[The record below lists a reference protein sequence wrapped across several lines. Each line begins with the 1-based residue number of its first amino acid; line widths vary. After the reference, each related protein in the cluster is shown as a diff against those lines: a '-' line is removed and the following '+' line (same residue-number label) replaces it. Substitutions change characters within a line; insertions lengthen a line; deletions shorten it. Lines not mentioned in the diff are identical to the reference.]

1 MFGENFGKEKCGFG
15 NNREMS
21 DKEISEKYGITE
33 DEVSAIKCMNPKIF
47 GKDISEIVHGDETIV
62 KAVGDKTPISAG
74 SLKIVAPTKEFYE
87 DLQYL
92 IDDFAK
98 VKSTITYK
106 DNITPETVAIIMEN
120 YEEKLQRFQ
129 KRYGNV
135 EK

>member
-1 MFGENFGKEKCGFG
+1 MEGKLKSISEIAG
-15 NNREMS
+15 RMT

-33 DEVSAIKCMNPKIF
+33 DDVNALKSMSPKIF

-62 KAVGDKTPISAG
+62 KAVGDGNPTVTE
-74 SLKIVAPTKEFYE
+74 SLKIVIPTKEFYE

-92 IDDFAK
+92 VDDFAK
-98 VKSTITYK
+98 LKSTLTYK
-106 DNITPETVAIIMEN
+106 ENITPETVAIIMDN

>member
-1 MFGENFGKEKCGFG
+1 MDGKIKSIFEIARG
-15 NNREMS
+15 MT

-33 DEVSAIKCMNPKIF
+33 DDVNALKSMSPKIF

-62 KAVGDKTPISAG
+62 RAIGDKTPIVTE
-74 SLKIVAPTKEFYE
+74 SLKIVVPTKEFYE

-92 IDDFAK
+92 VDDFAK
-98 VKSTITYK
+98 LKSTLTYK
-106 DNITPETVAIIMEN
+106 ENITPETVAIIMDN

>member
-1 MFGENFGKEKCGFG
+1 MEGKLKSISEIAG
-15 NNREMS
+15 RMT

-33 DEVSAIKCMNPKIF
+33 DEVNAIKCMNPAIF
-47 GKDISEIVHGDETIV
+47 EKDVSSIVRGDETIV
-62 KAVGDKTPISAG
+62 KAVGDKTPISTG
-74 SLKIVAPTKEFYE
+74 SIGAIVATKEFYE

-92 IDDFAK
+92 VDDFAK
-98 VKSTITYK
+98 LKSTLTYK
-106 DNITPETVAIIMEN
+106 ENITPETVAIIMDN

>member
-1 MFGENFGKEKCGFG
+1 MDGKIKSIFEIARG
-15 NNREMS
+15 MT

-33 DEVSAIKCMNPKIF
+33 DEVNAIKCMNPKIF
-47 GKDISEIVHGDETIV
+47 GKDISEMVNGDETIV
-62 KAVGDKTPISAG
+62 RAIGDKTPVVTE
-74 SLKIVAPTKEFYE
+74 SLKIVVPTKEFYE

-92 IDDFAK
+92 VDDFAK
-98 VKSTITYK
+98 LKSTLTYK
-106 DNITPETVAIIMEN
+106 ENITPETVAIIMDN

>member
-1 MFGENFGKEKCGFG
+1 MDGKIKSIFEIAG
-15 NNREMS
+15 RMT

-33 DEVSAIKCMNPKIF
+33 DEVNAIKCMNPKIF
-47 GKDISEIVHGDETIV
+47 EKDISEMVRGDETVVRAI
-62 KAVGDKTPISAG
+62 GDKTPMVTE
-74 SLKIVAPTKEFYE
+74 SLKIVVPTKEFYE

-92 IDDFAK
+92 VDDFAK
-98 VKSTITYK
+98 LKSTLTYK
-106 DNITPETVAIIMEN
+106 ENITPETVAIIMDN

>member
-1 MFGENFGKEKCGFG
+1 MDGKIKSIFEIAIG
-15 NNREMS
+15 MT

-33 DEVSAIKCMNPKIF
+33 DEVNALKGMSPKIF
-47 GKDISEIVHGDETIV
+47 GKDISEIVRGDETIV
-62 KAVGDKTPISAG
+62 RAIGDKTPVVTE
-74 SLKIVAPTKEFYE
+74 SLKIVVPTKEFYE

-92 IDDFAK
+92 VDDFAK
-98 VKSTITYK
+98 LKSTLTYK
-106 DNITPETVAIIMEN
+106 ENITPETVAIIMDN